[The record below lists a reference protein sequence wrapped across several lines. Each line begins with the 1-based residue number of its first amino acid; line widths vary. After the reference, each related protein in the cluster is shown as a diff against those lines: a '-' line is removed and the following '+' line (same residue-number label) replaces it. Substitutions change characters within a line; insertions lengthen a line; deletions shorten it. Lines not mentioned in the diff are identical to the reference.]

1 MMHDWGFGWGWGG
14 GMFFGPFFM
23 IALLVLSVVLIV
35 ALVRRL
41 NGGRDTPGVR
51 LPRHP
56 VKFLTSASPKA
67 KSTVKTTKDAPVLHA
82 LDRDQ
87 GWLCL
92 RKPHCLHRLLAPA
105 AYVIGAAVSADP
117 LLRATQRNGY
127 LQLAASGAWTAPHAA
142 HSNC

>member
-1 MMHDWGFGWGWGG
+1 MHDWGFGWGWGG

-23 IALLVLSVVLIV
+23 IALLLLSVVLIV

-67 KSTVKTTKDAPVLHA
+67 KSTVKTTK
-82 LDRDQ
+82 
-87 GWLCL
+87 
-92 RKPHCLHRLLAPA
+92 
-105 AYVIGAAVSADP
+105 
-117 LLRATQRNGY
+117 
-127 LQLAASGAWTAPHAA
+127 HAA
-142 HSNC
+142 RHSRTARTSSHAAAFVALQCRITRARAEFLGIIDQRQ